1 MGRSDWNVSSRPP
14 GKLNLSLTIAQTHER
29 QRKVMLS
36 FPVIRRVFPLIITC
50 LVALGLLLLL
60 SGFSDIR
67 LTDDWE
73 VAALESH
80 L

>member
-1 MGRSDWNVSSRPP
+1 MGRSDWNMSSRPP

-29 QRKVMLS
+29 QRKAMRILR
-36 FPVIRRVFPLIITC
+36 VIRHVFPLIITC

-60 SGFSDIR
+60 SGFSDIG
-67 LTDDWE
+67 LTNGWE
-73 VAALESH
+73 AAALESR